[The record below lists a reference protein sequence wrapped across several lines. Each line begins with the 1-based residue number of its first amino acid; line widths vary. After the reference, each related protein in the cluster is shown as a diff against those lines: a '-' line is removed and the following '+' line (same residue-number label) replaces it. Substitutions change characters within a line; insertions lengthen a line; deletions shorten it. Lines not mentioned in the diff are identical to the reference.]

1 MIIKG
6 KVNYVEKK
14 NRSNGEFNSA
24 SVSID
29 ITEGVYNYL
38 SGKFSTPVDITGKE
52 VYIMTG
58 EAFDSIKFDQ
68 NNDCSTTCALR
79 DALCGFDKRISDLKK
94 EIESLRDIMNG
105 TVKRI
110 SGLEEEVK
118 VLTANKW
125 TVSANIY
132 SSYTNDYIHHWEG
145 GVFDTYEDAYSFW
158 NKWYPPKNEVS
169 GVVDDWN
176 EKNPGDELDIE
187 IGLWGPD
194 EEKHEFFVESV

>member
-14 NRSNGEFNSA
+14 NRSNSEFDSA

-52 VYIMTG
+52 VYIMTR
-58 EAFDSIKFDQ
+58 ESFDNIKFDQ
-68 NNDCSTTCALR
+68 RGDCSTTCALR
-79 DALCGFDKRISDLKK
+79 NALCGLGKRISDL
-94 EIESLRDIMNG
+94 
-105 TVKRI
+105 
-110 SGLEEEVK
+110 EEEIK

-145 GVFDTYEDAYSFW
+145 GVFDTYEEAYSFW

-176 EKNPGDELDIE
+176 EKTPGDELDIE

>member
-6 KVNYVEKK
+6 KVSSIGK
-14 NRSNGEFNSA
+14 NNGSNGDFLNA
-24 SVSID
+24 NVSIA

-58 EAFDSIKFDQ
+58 EAFDSIKFDRK
-68 NNDCSTTCALR
+68 NDCSTTCALR
-79 DALCGFDKRISDLKK
+79 DALCGIYKRISD
-94 EIESLRDIMNG
+94 
-105 TVKRI
+105 
-110 SGLEEEVK
+110 LEEEVK

-145 GVFDTYEDAYSFW
+145 GVFDTYEEAYSFW